1 MKKFKIDYVG
11 FYTLDWGQI
20 DRTEIVE
27 AETEEE
33 AKEKITSRSCMGGY
47 NYYIERIVEVKE

>member
-11 FYTLDWGQI
+11 YDTLEWGHI
-20 DRTEIVE
+20 NETEIVE

-33 AKEKITSRSCMGGY
+33 AKEKITSRSFMGGY
-47 NYYIERIVEVKE
+47 DYFINKIEEVKE

>member
-11 FYTLDWGQI
+11 YDTMEWGKI
-20 DRTEIVE
+20 EETEIVE

-33 AKEKITSRSCMGGY
+33 AKKEITSRSYMGGY
-47 NYYIERIVEVKE
+47 KYHVKRIEEVK

>member
-11 FYTLDWGQI
+11 YDTMEWGKI
-20 DRTEIVE
+20 EETEIVE

-33 AKEKITSRSCMGGY
+33 AKKEIISRSCMGGY
-47 NYYIERIVEVKE
+47 KYHVKRIEEVK